1 MQINKIIEAEA
12 EKAMLTLEQ
21 KQLIKDF
28 EGYYGDIPNCDK
40 IKTQDD
46 IEPKIKSL
54 KQGLWM
60 LYSAGE
66 ITEGEHSEAEYLL
79 NKLFN
84 STLLKPTT

>member
-1 MQINKIIEAEA
+1 ME
-12 EKAMLTLEQ
+12 LTPEQ
-21 KQLIKDF
+21 NELIKQF
-28 EGYYGDIPNCDK
+28 EGYYGDIPDCDK
-40 IKTQDD
+40 IKIQQD
-46 IEPKIKSL
+46 IEPKIKAL

-84 STLLKPTT
+84 STLQNHLQ